1 MPFFLNGV
9 TGAGFA
15 FFLNH
20 KRQKERPD
28 HADFFTS
35 SLT

>member
-28 HADFFTS
+28 PSECYCH
-35 SLT
+35 

>member
-1 MPFFLNGV
+1 MELLGE
-9 TGAGFA
+9 GFA

-28 HADFFTS
+28 PTGF
-35 SLT
+35 LTFR